1 MRIVRLD
8 TENIKRIKALTIEP
22 GPDGLIVIAGRNGQ
36 GKSSALDSIAYALGG
51 KDLMPPEPIRR
62 GESEG
67 RVRVDLGD
75 FVVERVFRREPAGCD
90 CGAAVDK
97 DDHLAECTSNKAW
110 GPTKSTLTVKG
121 KEIAPGIAPKY
132 PSPQAMLDTMIGK
145 LAFDPIEFMSM
156 NPAAQAEQ
164 LRRIAKLD
172 FAVLNS
178 KRAALFAARTEAK
191 RAAAS
196 ARTIADAMVIYE
208 GVSAEETP
216 ADAIAKRLTEAR
228 GLMEVAEARDRA
240 ASHAN
245 SKVQGCEASI
255 KGLEDSIS
263 QLQRQLEQKVQALTL
278 EQQERARWRQD
289 AKAAEQAAA
298 EARAAVPDTGVVEA
312 ELKAIEQHNRK
323 VRENIAASDADAK
336 AIELEGRVDVLNIE
350 IEGIDAQKARALKE
364 AQFPVPGL
372 GLSDDTTAV
381 TFNGLPLEQASQAE
395 QLRVSVAIGAAL
407 NPSLQVLLVRQG
419 SLLDSSG
426 MTALAALAAEANVQ
440 VWVERVSDGD
450 GPATVVIEDGEAKA

>member
-1 MRIVRLD
+1 
-8 TENIKRIKALTIEP
+8 
-22 GPDGLIVIAGRNGQ
+22 
-36 GKSSALDSIAYALGG
+36 
-51 KDLMPPEPIRR
+51 
-62 GESEG
+62 
-67 RVRVDLGD
+67 
-75 FVVERVFRREPAGCD
+75 
-90 CGAAVDK
+90 
-97 DDHLAECTSNKAW
+97 
-110 GPTKSTLTVKG
+110 
-121 KEIAPGIAPKY
+121 
-132 PSPQAMLDTMIGK
+132 
-145 LAFDPIEFMSM
+145 
-156 NPAAQAEQ
+156 
-164 LRRIAKLD
+164 
-172 FAVLNS
+172 
-178 KRAALFAARTEAK
+178 
-191 RAAAS
+191 
-196 ARTIADAMVIYE
+196 VIYE